1 VNVEKFLPKHYEEIC
16 GWWKA
21 HDWTPVSLDA
31 LPCTGVIVPGVCAGF
46 LYSTDSSMC
55 ILEWIISNPKV
66 DSGLRSEGL
75 DIVIDE
81 LLKKAHSSGYKT
93 VFTSV
98 SHPKLLERYCDFGF
112 KKADFNM
119 TNLLKVL

>member
-1 VNVEKFLPKHYEEIC
+1 MNVEKFLPKHYEEIC

-31 LPCTGVIVPGVCAGF
+31 LPSTGFVIPGICAGF

-55 ILEWIISNPKV
+55 ILEWVIANPKTNKET
-66 DSGLRSEGL
+66 RSEGL
-75 DIVIDE
+75 DLVIDE
-81 LLKKAHSSGYKT
+81 LLKKAHSGGYKT

-98 SHPKLLERYCDFGF
+98 SHPKLLERYSDFGF
-112 KKADFNM
+112 KKTESTM
-119 TNLLKVL
+119 TNMIKVL